1 MGQVTGQSHTD
12 PTEILQEAVVGTC
25 PLVEIWVD
33 GVKVHCLLD
42 TGSQVTL
49 FSESLFNQHF
59 KNKSMG
65 DTAGISWLA
74 LRAANGLKIPYVGYL
89 VADFQVGG
97 VKILSRGVVVVKDDC
112 LGSKQAILGMNVIA
126 ACWEELFQRGGN
138 NPFFFASQPNHAVE
152 REWKEAFVTCQRIQV
167 ATPKDGLMGIARL
180 ACRCPVTVPARS
192 EVALW
197 VKAPMGPG
205 GQSYCA
211 LLEPVQEP
219 GLVEVARTLG
229 IVNKGR
235 VLVRVRNLNSHSVS
249 LNRFQK
255 LAIVSVIDPRD
266 VKGERDLV
274 LTEVSP
280 GVVEVGI
287 TQVSPVGPFDVA
299 LPQHLSLQGDGL
311 TLEQQSQLD
320 ALLKKW
326 QQVFSVHEEDYGRTG
341 IVQHQIPTG
350 NAAPIRERYRPVPP
364 TLYKEIRTLLQGML
378 DGGVVRESCSPW
390 AAPIVLV
397 QKKDGAWRFCVDYRK
412 LNAVTHKDAYPLP
425 RIEASLTSL
434 TQAEWYSTLDLASGY
449 WQVEVDPKDREKTAF
464 TTPFGLYEFERMPF
478 GLCNA
483 PATFQRLMQRCLGG
497 QVSESLLIYL
507 DDVIVYSVDFMTHL
521 SHLEAVFEALWKYGL
536 KLRPEKCQLF
546 QRQVKFL
553 GHLVSAEGVAP
564 DPQKVAAV
572 HDWEPPTTVRQ
583 VRSFL
588 GFVGYYRR
596 FINGFSKIA
605 RPLNELL
612 LGTGHRRGRSSPS
625 INWTPE
631 CEAAFQCLKQELLQA
646 PILAYADFSSP
657 FVLYIDAS
665 SGGLGA
671 VLAQQQG
678 GLERVIAYASR
689 SLHPAERNDANYSSF
704 KLELLALKWAVA
716 EKFKDYLWGVKF
728 IVYTDNNPLV
738 HLQTAK
744 LGAVEQ
750 RWAAQLANYE
760 YEIKHRPGR
769 ENINADVLSRLPL
782 ERTNGQSLEG
792 EALPTVR
799 QLDDPMCHLSE
810 AVGVAL
816 DGQTC
821 QTWGWN
827 PSRWKGLQ
835 GEDPTLRS
843 VMRYLWRASPPT
855 AAERRSESPR
865 ALKILQQWKRL
876 ELKEDVICRKVQDPG
891 TSEMFTQ
898 IVVPQ
903 NSARQLWEEYHERSG
918 HLGLEKTLSV
928 LKRTFYWPGMKEDA
942 HDWLEAC
949 PRCLLRKARPEGKAP
964 LVSIKATAPLEIV
977 ALDFLTLSRPSDQYQ
992 NILVITDLFTKFAWA
1007 VPTRD
1012 QTALTTARVLWHQI
1026 IQPFGCPERF
1036 HSDQGPNFESILIR
1050 ELCQYYGCRK
1060 SRTTPYH
1067 PQGNGGCERFNQTIL
1082 NLLGTLET
1090 EKQNRW
1096 MDYLPEL
1103 VHAYNNSVHASTGYA
1118 PFYLMF
1124 GRHARLPVD
1133 MVFGTI
1139 SERTEVSS
1147 EEWVRK
1153 HHERLTYAYAKAGE
1167 NMGRAAERTKRGY
1180 DQSAR
1185 DAPLVPGE
1193 RVLILDSRRRSKG
1206 KLADRW
1212 EKQPYII
1219 IGSIRPNQPVYRLR
1233 PEGKEG
1239 PERVLHR
1246 NRLRPCIHYPKVV
1259 QPAGGVNPTAPVG
1272 VPPLAWGYL
1281 YEVNPNRPVLN
1292 PQENAPEI
1300 RRSQRENI
1308 GRPPLRYRD

>member
-1 MGQVTGQSHTD
+1 
-12 PTEILQEAVVGTC
+12 
-25 PLVEIWVD
+25 
-33 GVKVHCLLD
+33 
-42 TGSQVTL
+42 
-49 FSESLFNQHF
+49 
-59 KNKSMG
+59 MG

-97 VKILSRGVVVVKDDC
+97 VKILSRGVVVVKYDC
-112 LGSKQAILGMNVIA
+112 LGSKQAILGMNAIA

-138 NPFFFASQPNHAVE
+138 NPFFFASLPNHAVE
-152 REWKEAFVTCQRIQV
+152 REWKEAFATCQRIQV

-180 ACRCPVTVPARS
+180 ACQCPVTVPAHS

-197 VKAPMGPG
+197 VKAQMGPG

-211 LLEPVQEP
+211 LLEPMQEP
-219 GLVEVARTLG
+219 GLVEVVRTLG

-266 VKGERDLV
+266 VKGERDLA

-280 GVVEVGI
+280 GIVEVGI
-287 TQVSPVGPFDVA
+287 TQVCPVGPFDDVA

-326 QQVFSVHEEDYGRTG
+326 QQVFSVHEEDYGWTG

-378 DGGVVRESCSPW
+378 DGGVVRDSCSPW

-397 QKKDGAWRFCVDYRK
+397 QKDGAWRFCVEYRK

-449 WQVEVDPKDREKTAF
+449 WQVEVDPKDRKKTAF

-536 KLRPEKCQLF
+536 KLCPEKCQLF

-553 GHLVSAEGVAP
+553 GHLVSAERVAP

-572 HDWEPPTTVRQ
+572 HDWETPTTVRT
-583 VRSFL
+583 VLDNSGKSIMNVPAIL
-588 GFVGYYRR
+588 G
-596 FINGFSKIA
+596 
-605 RPLNELL
+605 
-612 LGTGHRRGRSSPS
+612 
-625 INWTPE
+625 
-631 CEAAFQCLKQELLQA
+631 
-646 PILAYADFSSP
+646 
-657 FVLYIDAS
+657 
-665 SGGLGA
+665 
-671 VLAQQQG
+671 
-678 GLERVIAYASR
+678 
-689 SLHPAERNDANYSSF
+689 
-704 KLELLALKWAVA
+704 
-716 EKFKDYLWGVKF
+716 
-728 IVYTDNNPLV
+728 
-738 HLQTAK
+738 
-744 LGAVEQ
+744 
-750 RWAAQLANYE
+750 
-760 YEIKHRPGR
+760 
-769 ENINADVLSRLPL
+769 
-782 ERTNGQSLEG
+782 LEG

-799 QLDDPMCHLSE
+799 QLDDPMCRLSE

-843 VMRYLWRASPPT
+843 VMRYLRRTSPPT

-928 LKRTFYWPGMKEDA
+928 LKRTFYWPGLKEDA

-949 PRCLLRKARPEGKAP
+949 PRCLLRKARPE
-964 LVSIKATAPLEIV
+964 
-977 ALDFLTLSRPSDQYQ
+977 D
-992 NILVITDLFTKFAWA
+992 
-1007 VPTRD
+1007 
-1012 QTALTTARVLWHQI
+1012 
-1026 IQPFGCPERF
+1026 
-1036 HSDQGPNFESILIR
+1036 
-1050 ELCQYYGCRK
+1050 
-1060 SRTTPYH
+1060 
-1067 PQGNGGCERFNQTIL
+1067 
-1082 NLLGTLET
+1082 
-1090 EKQNRW
+1090 
-1096 MDYLPEL
+1096 
-1103 VHAYNNSVHASTGYA
+1103 
-1118 PFYLMF
+1118 
-1124 GRHARLPVD
+1124 
-1133 MVFGTI
+1133 
-1139 SERTEVSS
+1139 
-1147 EEWVRK
+1147 
-1153 HHERLTYAYAKAGE
+1153 
-1167 NMGRAAERTKRGY
+1167 
-1180 DQSAR
+1180 
-1185 DAPLVPGE
+1185 
-1193 RVLILDSRRRSKG
+1193 
-1206 KLADRW
+1206 
-1212 EKQPYII
+1212 
-1219 IGSIRPNQPVYRLR
+1219 
-1233 PEGKEG
+1233 
-1239 PERVLHR
+1239 
-1246 NRLRPCIHYPKVV
+1246 
-1259 QPAGGVNPTAPVG
+1259 
-1272 VPPLAWGYL
+1272 
-1281 YEVNPNRPVLN
+1281 
-1292 PQENAPEI
+1292 
-1300 RRSQRENI
+1300 
-1308 GRPPLRYRD
+1308 